1 MPYGQAVRIKRICSD
16 EEDLHQKL
24 NDLEPWLIDR
34 GYRVEVVRPEIRKV
48 NSIDRNVLLAKRPKH

>member
-1 MPYGQAVRIKRICSD
+1 MPYGQAKRIKRICSD

-34 GYRVEVVRPEIRKV
+34 GYIVEVVRPESRKV
-48 NSIDRNVLLAKRPKH
+48 NSIVCNVLLAKRPKH